1 MIGFRE
7 TTLDQLAV
15 DHQIEVNTLTGAAR
29 LSVPVRTSPGRES
42 FGPSLSL
49 GYGSGQRNSTFGA
62 GWFLSGVPSIGLDTT
77 QELPAY
83 TGDSDR
89 YVYGG
94 GQQLVPMLREQ
105 GGHWVPI
112 VEDRGAHRVQR
123 FRSKTERSF
132 ERFER
137 WTHQATGRVHWI
149 VYARNGVVS
158 VFGVAADNSTRIADP
173 ADPDGRTF
181 QWLLEAQYHPKGNAI
196 VYRYKPEDGA
206 GVDTSSSFESGRA
219 RRGGGFAQ
227 RYLKRILYGNSR
239 PLSLPRQSDPAND
252 WRFEVVF
259 DYGEHATGAL
269 PVPSDAGPAPA
280 WTARSDPFS
289 THRPGFELRTYRL
302 CRRILMFHRFPEL
315 NGGTPCLVGAT
326 ELTHRSEPA
335 GTVLESITY
344 RGYRRNADGS
354 TSDRAIP
361 SLKLQYTE
369 TKLGTAFEAASAT
382 DNIPSGLDGAVYQWM
397 DVKNEGLPGILCR
410 QSGSWYF
417 KENLGGGHFGPMN
430 PLDQVPA
437 AVSAAFQLQD
447 FDGDGNLNLVGFEG
461 REAGYYQHDRN
472 SGRWE
477 GFRAFQNLPRID
489 LANARVQ
496 WVDLNGDGHAD
507 LIVER
512 SDRLTWYPSE
522 GADGFG
528 AAIEISKPDTR
539 SGGAPTLT
547 QSAALHT
554 FFADMTGDGLL
565 DMVRVDAGRVEYWP
579 SQGLGQFGPGVVMED
594 APTLDDFGE
603 LDVRRLRLVDLDGS
617 GTADLLYI
625 GRGEIRFWTNQS
637 GNRFSGERRL
647 ANLPYIDRLGSAQV
661 FDFLGDGT
669 RCLVWSTPLPGREGQ
684 AIQYLPLSGDSPPRL
699 LSSVSNSI
707 GRETKL
713 SYRSSAQDYLRDK
726 HGERPWKSLLPRHS
740 MVVHLLEGIDHVG
753 GARLATRYEYRDG
766 YFDDDE
772 LRFVGFGLVD
782 TLDSDQLAA
791 TGGSLPEEVTS
802 PSVVRSWYHTGE
814 DGQFH
819 ARAQDFY
826 ARDPLAARP
835 RAPEIENLGALTTDE
850 QLDAYRA
857 LAGVQWRQE
866 FYALRRD
873 GTREPHPYRTTEFAY
888 RVRRLQPE
896 AEQDA
901 AFTFVQAES
910 VSHEYEQDPSDPR
923 VTHDL
928 LLESDEYGNVAA
940 RASVAYPRRPIGPGA
955 RPEQQVLHAE
965 LTQRQHRNFDSETR
979 FEVGIEVEERRFALT
994 GLAPTGSQSFSRS
1007 QLVTQIQQALASPL
1021 AFHDPPSNGSPRARL
1036 IGYRRNRFWNDD
1048 RSAAASP
1055 GNVGAVTLLHHVER
1069 AVFPEA
1075 SVDPLYDGRVD
1086 GPMLSADGHYRRDGG
1101 FWWADDATYHYRDG
1115 VAFFR
1120 LHEETTSG
1128 GARQVHT
1135 FDAHFLLVA
1144 AVDDVFGNRIE
1155 GTPDYQALASSRV
1168 KDANDNISEVLYDPL
1183 GVSIATSLRGDQ
1195 LGSDGNSH
1203 PIGDEDI
1210 ATYVPVVGATAADVL
1225 TNPDNLL
1232 QNATRFFFYDLEA
1245 FERGD
1250 GPPRSIHLEREQHR
1264 HDGEGTAPG
1273 GSSIRTTIQYMDGFG
1288 RAIQTKVRADAGP
1301 AIQRSSGTVVVD
1313 GDGQPVLADSTE
1325 RWLTSGH
1332 DVYNNKGWLVRKY
1345 EPLFSTSPDFESDQE
1360 LQRYGVATRT
1370 HYDPIGRVVRQDLPN
1385 GTLTTSE
1392 YTSWATTQA
1401 DANDNVIG
1409 SAYEADRQALPVSDV
1424 ERRALDKTRAHA
1436 NTPTVVENDPLGR
1449 PFRLRE
1455 VGNGGTERIST
1466 TVYGPLG
1473 LPERVVDPRSLTA
1486 FTYKHDMLGR
1496 GLHEHSMDAGVRCT
1510 LLNTQG
1516 HPIHQWDARDVHT
1529 QHRYDQNGRH
1539 VETSVDGSVDFDGTA
1554 VDGNVVEQVTYGDNP
1569 EIPQAKLKNARGRA
1583 IRRRDDA
1590 GLLLFERYNM
1600 DGQAID
1606 VRRSLRTSYKGT
1618 VDWTTPAAV
1627 PVAGAEHR
1635 SQTKLD
1641 AFGRV
1646 AEQQLPD
1653 GTTREYVY
1661 ARLGH
1666 VSEVRLTTADGV
1678 LDRKVI
1684 ASDIQTNA
1692 RGQRTQLA
1700 FGNGVETSYEYDAS
1714 TFRLERLYTRRVT
1727 GTARDY
1733 LDVEY
1738 TYDPVGNV
1746 THWIDRVQ
1754 DPGASTPL
1762 LTGLT
1767 VSSACEFT
1775 YDPFYQLKEATGRV
1789 HQALLQHDYRSGLE
1803 GANPI
1808 KGTRHLSLN
1817 NGAAIERYTRTYDY
1831 DLAGNI
1837 LRTRH
1842 QGASQN
1848 WTTEMWTSAT
1858 SNRSLP
1864 KKDLNG
1870 LDVAN
1875 PEAKFDSN
1883 GNTIELPHLRSMDWN
1898 FAGKLARAVIIDRSG
1913 SGQPD
1918 DAEYYVY
1925 GADGL
1930 RVRRVT
1936 EKLVAGQLEVT
1947 ETTYFDGCEVRRI
1960 TRSGN
1965 TRLLRHTSHITD
1977 GSARLATLHQWS
1989 LDQTAL
1995 ETDDIGKKKL
2005 HYLVGNHLGSV
2016 SLELD
2021 EVGDIISYEEYFP
2034 FGGTSFLAGKSA
2046 RDVKLK
2052 EYRYSGKCRDDAT
2065 GFYCY
2070 EYRYYAP
2077 FIGNWISPDPLGP
2090 VDGLNLYRFVH
2101 NNPIR
2106 FVDSDGLQA
2115 TDLQVNPARVTS
2127 LPPSI
2132 QRQLSADPAL
2142 RQRFDQGNVFFI
2154 PDGNGGY
2161 QPVNQAEA
2169 ESFVRAENQAGR
2181 VPNYLL
2187 LGPEGEGSSE
2197 GGGGVDDPEFQALLR
2212 TLDEILSPIS
2222 DLPAIPDGTTDGGN
2236 ENGSGAG
2243 TEAQGGSAESDA
2255 GEGQTAHPADG
2266 SSGAGSTQQGQTGES
2281 GSNGGS
2287 ATTGEG
2293 SGAGQQGTGP
2303 GGGGQGGTA
2312 QGQGSAGEGTGSGTG
2327 RGPGTAAGT
2336 GTSGTGPSSDGTG
2349 PGGGNPRTGGG
2360 GRSGGGQGAGQS
2372 SGTAQDGSAGA
2383 PPVPPGVPTGPD
2395 GVPFSP
2401 DQPLPEVMPEAGTPV
2416 TDPSQVRAGTGTADA
2431 RGEPGSEA
2439 GSGVRPGGT
2448 EGGGAGGTPGAEP
2461 GGAPGGQGEGQEGGQ
2476 PGGGQGLKGG
2486 VGEHELPSWLSWIDT
2501 GLDWL
2506 QTGLDVVG
2514 LIPGLGEI
2522 ADGING
2528 LISLAR
2534 GDYAGAALSFAAMI
2548 PFAGW
2553 AATAG
2558 KFGRRAVNAVDAVSD
2573 VSSAVARHGDEAAS
2587 VLNASARGADE
2598 AHQFISASAR
2608 GNPRAITRGLADLSR
2623 RQQEVLEQ
2631 LGSSG
2636 AELITRKRGFGNQ
2649 DLAALTAATGDE
2661 FAMFTTGGRRL
2672 IVRGT
2677 PDGVPISPDR
2687 ARELAAQGWR
2697 WSSHTHPGVG
2707 TNVLRSSSG
2716 DRAVLEAT
2724 GQARSGIFNSN
2735 GDRILFGPT
2744 GDNLGSWLPW

>member
-77 QELPAY
+77 RELPAY

-158 VFGVAADNSTRIADP
+158 VFGVAADDSTRIADP
-173 ADPDGRTF
+173 ADPDRRTF

-239 PLSLPRQSDPAND
+239 PLSLSRQSDPANE

-280 WTARSDPFS
+280 WTARNDPFS

-344 RGYRRNADGS
+344 RGYRRNADGT

-361 SLKLQYTE
+361 PLKLRYTA
-369 TKLGTAFEAASAT
+369 TKLSTAFEAASAT
-382 DNIPSGLDGAVYQWM
+382 NNIPSGLDGAVYQWM
-397 DVKNEGLPGILCR
+397 DIKNEGLPGILCR

-477 GFRAFQNLPRID
+477 GFRTFQNLPRVD

-528 AAIEISKPDTR
+528 TAIELSKPDAR

-547 QSAALHT
+547 QSTALHT

-579 SQGLGQFGPGVVMED
+579 NQGLGQFGPGVVMED

-625 GRGEIRFWTNQS
+625 GRGEVRFWANQS
-637 GNRFSGERRL
+637 GNRFSGEQRL

-684 AIQYLPLSGDSPPRL
+684 AIQYLRLSGDSPPRL
-699 LSSVSNSI
+699 LRSVSNSI

-726 HGERPWKSLLPRHS
+726 HSERPWRSLLPRHS
-740 MVVHLLEGIDHVG
+740 MVVHLLEGIDRVG

-772 LRFVGFGLVD
+772 RRFVGFGLVD
-782 TLDSDQLAA
+782 AFDSDQLAA
-791 TGGSLPEEVTS
+791 TGGSSPEEVTP

-835 RAPEIENLGALTTDE
+835 PEPDIEDVGALTTDE

-857 LAGVQWRQE
+857 LGGVQWRQE

-928 LLESDEYGNVAA
+928 LLENDEYGNVAA

-1055 GNVGAVTLLHHVER
+1055 ANVGAVTLLHHVER

-1086 GPMLSADGHYRRDGG
+1086 GAVLSVDGHYRREGG
-1101 FWWADDATYHYRDG
+1101 FWWADDATYHYRDA

-1120 LHEETTSG
+1120 LREEATPG

-1183 GVSIATSLRGDQ
+1183 GVSIATTLRGDQ

-1250 GPPRSIHLEREQHR
+1250 GPPRSVHLEREQHR
-1264 HDGEGTAPG
+1264 HDGEGTVPN
-1273 GSSIRTTIQYMDGFG
+1273 GSSIRTTIQYIDGFG

-1325 RWLTSGH
+1325 RWLASGH

-1345 EPLFSTSPDFESDQE
+1345 EPLFSTSPDFESDQA

-1401 DANDNVIG
+1401 DANDNVVG
-1409 SAYEADRQALPVSDV
+1409 SAYESNRQTLPVSDV
-1424 ERRALDKTRAHA
+1424 ERRALDKARAHA
-1436 NTPTVVENDPLGR
+1436 NTPAVVENDPLGR

-1496 GLHEHSMDAGVRCT
+1496 GLHEQSMDAGVRCT
-1510 LLNTQG
+1510 LLDTQG

-1539 VETSVDGSVDFDGTA
+1539 VQTSVDGSVDFDGTA
-1554 VDGNVVEQVTYGDNP
+1554 VDGNIVEQVTYGDNP

-1618 VDWTTPAAV
+1618 VDWITPEAV

-1700 FGNGVETSYEYDAS
+1700 FGNGVETSYEYDAA
-1714 TFRLERLYTRRVT
+1714 TFRLERLHTRRVT

-1746 THWIDRVQ
+1746 THWVDRVQ

-1767 VSSACEFT
+1767 ISSACEFT

-1875 PEAKFDSN
+1875 PEAKFDSS

-1898 FAGKLARAVIIDRSG
+1898 FAEKLARAVIIDRSG

-1947 ETTYFDGCEVRRI
+1947 ETTYFEGCEVRRI
-1960 TRSGN
+1960 TRGGN
-1965 TRLLRHTSHITD
+1965 TRLLRHTSHVTD

-2106 FVDSDGLQA
+2106 FLDANGLETQRPIIIEERRRVSKAEAKLLSDPGQDPKRLQEIFGARLTERVGPGAFRWHPKTQEWIWLKEQENPPTESSESPAADATESARREPIDLEVDSGLPNLSDG
-2115 TDLQVNPARVTS
+2115 
-2127 LPPSI
+2127 
-2132 QRQLSADPAL
+2132 
-2142 RQRFDQGNVFFI
+2142 
-2154 PDGNGGY
+2154 GG
-2161 QPVNQAEA
+2161 A
-2169 ESFVRAENQAGR
+2169 S
-2181 VPNYLL
+2181 
-2187 LGPEGEGSSE
+2187 GEG
-2197 GGGGVDDPEFQALLR
+2197 
-2212 TLDEILSPIS
+2212 
-2222 DLPAIPDGTTDGGN
+2222 
-2236 ENGSGAG
+2236 
-2243 TEAQGGSAESDA
+2243 
-2255 GEGQTAHPADG
+2255 
-2266 SSGAGSTQQGQTGES
+2266 
-2281 GSNGGS
+2281 
-2287 ATTGEG
+2287 
-2293 SGAGQQGTGP
+2293 
-2303 GGGGQGGTA
+2303 
-2312 QGQGSAGEGTGSGTG
+2312 GSAGEDAASN
-2327 RGPGTAAGT
+2327 PGQGAPAE
-2336 GTSGTGPSSDGTG
+2336 GPSGQPEESEST
-2349 PGGGNPRTGGG
+2349 TGGG
-2360 GRSGGGQGAGQS
+2360 GSRNESESGQGGGSRKDDSTEKGIPG
-2372 SGTAQDGSAGA
+2372 GRGDTDNEDGGLGRLKEA
-2383 PPVPPGVPTGPD
+2383 PPVPKGVATGLT

-2401 DQPLPEVMPEAGTPV
+2401 ESEVPELTPESGTPE
-2416 TDPSQVRAGTGTADA
+2416 PGADA
-2431 RGEPGSEA
+2431 ATPGNVSSSPPGQPGDDSA
-2439 GSGVRPGGT
+2439 SGTRPSGVN
-2448 EGGGAGGTPGAEP
+2448 GGAGVGIPGAESTGVP
-2461 GGAPGGQGEGQEGGQ
+2461 GGAPDGEGTGDDPTGEEGGIA
-2476 PGGGQGLKGG
+2476 GGS
-2486 VGEHELPSWLSWIDT
+2486 GELTLPSWLAAPINAIAGVLDT
-2501 GLDWL
+2501 ALDVL
-2506 QTGLDVVG
+2506 QTGLDIIG
-2514 LIPGLGEI
+2514 LVPGLGEI

-2573 VSSAVARHGDEAAS
+2573 VSSAVIRHSDEAAS
-2587 VLNASARGADE
+2587 VVSAVSRNADE
-2598 AHQFISASAR
+2598 VAQFASRSADDLARSGDEFVSFYHGTSA
-2608 GNPRAITRGLADLSR
+2608 GYADAIREQGIDLSR
-2623 RQQEVLEQ
+2623 GRFDADF
-2631 LGSSG
+2631 G
-2636 AELITRKRGFGNQ
+2636 RGFYTSSSREV
-2649 DLAALTAATGDE
+2649 AESA
-2661 FAMFTTGGRRL
+2661 GRRL
-2672 IVRGT
+2672 YGDAVDVVEFRVPRAEFSRLSGLAFDAPSSAWADFARFHKTYAPEVLMHGGEAFDLVSGPMVRRIKSSGEVLSWPGLSQLSVHTQRAADLFSTGIVR
-2677 PDGVPISPDR
+2677 
-2687 ARELAAQGWR
+2687 
-2697 WSSHTHPGVG
+2697 
-2707 TNVLRSSSG
+2707 
-2716 DRAVLEAT
+2716 
-2724 GQARSGIFNSN
+2724 
-2735 GDRILFGPT
+2735 
-2744 GDNLGSWLPW
+2744 